1 VRVAGAPYGIMNSVP
16 EDSAD
21 ESLSGKKAFE
31 TERHK
36 KRYGGKFFRSGLF
49 LLAGAAVLMNLPVLA
64 GYVPIPAE
72 IVLFFPPWD
81 GLFQGCCESVHHAEM
96 GDLMTQVYPWRT
108 ALNSALS
115 LRHVPLWNFQ
125 YLMGAP
131 YEAMPQSALFFPLNW
146 LYAIF
151 SAPLAWSLLF
161 IIRPAL
167 TAVSTAI
174 FVRRLGASNAAA
186 LISGL
191 TFGLSGSIMTW
202 GGWALADSAMW
213 LPFLFLSVHWL
224 RDRPSA
230 ASIALAAA
238 AFTLPVLGGQPE
250 VAFQMTVLATL
261 YAACRAFPWTSRS
274 PRYLAAFAVAGLLA
288 LCLAAVQLLPAWEWI
303 HLIPR
308 SLAFRFRHIP
318 TSKIIAFLSRDIF
331 SPSNVDGITV
341 PERFAYVGF
350 FAVAALPFAWLW
362 RSRRDVL
369 YFAAILFFCLSMV
382 YGWEPVYSL
391 SKYVPILSG
400 LPNWRFIIGADFA
413 VVVLAGLA
421 ISALESRCVRKESES
436 KPALLI
442 GALLTGAAACALMVA
457 RATGHTAIPYYLT
470 AVLLIPAL
478 ALILLAK
485 AGKLQVSSFVLC
497 AAVLVTADIFTFGY
511 GRLPF
516 YKPETIFPANA
527 TFDFLRQHAGAAWRV
542 GSVDLTYG
550 SNFELPYGLS
560 EASGYDFATD
570 RVARFMG
577 AFSSD
582 RTGFRLESDHLIAA
596 PKGALAL
603 TGVRY
608 FITTAATNGASRLAA
623 TPSRFRKVME
633 GGMTQVFENLDAMPI
648 AFFVP
653 GDGIDVVGNDDAQY
667 RAVQAPDFD
676 PRRGVI
682 TPNPVAHFS
691 GVRASASSSTV
702 ESVSRGLNEMRFTA
716 AADRDGLLVFDETYY
731 PGWVAEV
738 DGSPAPLIRADYAFM
753 AVPIAQGRHDVRFRF
768 APPLVR
774 TGGWMSAIAALLVVI
789 ILVVRARDVRDLFT
803 DEPSY

>member
-1 VRVAGAPYGIMNSVP
+1 MNSVP
-16 EDSAD
+16 EDSIA

-31 TERHK
+31 AQLHK
-36 KRYGGKFFRSGLF
+36 KRYGGRFFGSGLL
-49 LLAGAAVLMNLPVLA
+49 LLAGIAVLMCLPVLA

-81 GLFQGCCESVHHAEM
+81 GLFPGCCGAVHHAEM
-96 GDLMTQVYPWRT
+96 GDLVTQVYPWRT

-115 LRHVPLWNFQ
+115 LWHAPLWNFQ

-151 SAPLAWSLLF
+151 SAPIAWSLLF

-191 TFGLSGSIMTW
+191 TFGFSGSLMTW

-213 LPFLFLSVHWL
+213 LPLLFLSVHWL

-238 AFTLPVLGGQPE
+238 AFTLPVLAGQPE

-261 YAACRAFPWTSRS
+261 YAVCRAFPWTSRS
-274 PRYLAAFAVAGLLA
+274 PRYLAAFAAAGLLA
-288 LCLAAVQLLPAWEWI
+288 LCLAAVQLLPTWEWI

-308 SLAFRFRHIP
+308 SLAFRFRHVP
-318 TSKIIAFLSRDIF
+318 ASKIIAFLSRDIF
-331 SPSNVDGITV
+331 LPSNVDGITV
-341 PERFAYVGF
+341 PERFAYVGV

-391 SKYVPILSG
+391 SKHVPILSG
-400 LPNWRFIIGADFA
+400 LPNWRLIIGADFA
-413 VVVLAGLA
+413 LAVLAGLA
-421 ISALESRCVRKESES
+421 ISALESRCARKESES
-436 KPALLI
+436 KPAMLI
-442 GALLTGAAACALMVA
+442 GALLTGAAACALVVA

-470 AVLLIPAL
+470 ALLLIPAL

-485 AGKLQVSSFVLC
+485 AGKLQVRTFVLC
-497 AAVLVTADIFTFGY
+497 TALLVTADVFTCGY

-516 YKPETIFPANA
+516 YKAETIFPANT
-527 TFDFLRQHAGAAWRV
+527 TFDFLRQHAGTLWRV

-560 EASGYDFATD
+560 EASGYDFATG
-570 RVARFMG
+570 RVAGFMG
-577 AFSSD
+577 AFSGD
-582 RTGFRLESDHLIAA
+582 HVGFRLESDHLIAA
-596 PKGALAL
+596 PKGALDL
-603 TGVRY
+603 TGVR
-608 FITTAATNGASRLAA
+608 FFTTTVATDGASRLAA
-623 TPSRFRKVME
+623 MPGRFRKVME
-633 GGMTQVFENLDAMPI
+633 TGTTQVFENQDAMPI

-653 GDGIDVVGNDDAQY
+653 ADGVHVVNDDEAQHS
-667 RAVQAPDFD
+667 AVLAPDFD

-682 TPNPVAHFS
+682 TPDSVARFF
-691 GVRASASSSTV
+691 GVRGTASSSTV
-702 ESVSRGLNEMRFTA
+702 ERVSRGLNEMRFTA
-716 AADRDGLLVFDETYY
+716 AANRDGLLVFDETYY

-738 DGSPAPLIRADYAFM
+738 DGNPAPVIRADYAFM

-774 TGGWMSAIAALLVVI
+774 TGGWLSAISALLIVS
-789 ILVVRARDVRDLFT
+789 ILVVRAREVRDLFT
-803 DEPSY
+803 GRPSY